1 MRTIFE
7 NAIRSPWKSA
17 SNAIA
22 VSLAVF
28 AVYVASQG
36 IFDTIIVYGTTVL
49 LAVAYS
55 FFSPADPASRFAAV
69 TKFSH
74 PCLGLL
80 FIWLIW
86 RWMGI
91 MLEQEE
97 FFVSISDF
105 DFAMAWVAFGVL
117 GYLTWRQF
125 GLPMV
130 TVYAAAI
137 AYALLPS
144 DLGGAGLDWSS
155 IADRQWFTTDGVF
168 GRPVQVVT
176 TVVLV
181 FVVFG
186 AVMQNSGAGAILLK
200 MAFSAT
206 SRIAGGPAHAAIIAS
221 AMFGTMSGAAVA
233 NVVSTGVFTIPIIKK
248 AGFSPRFAGAVE
260 ATASTG
266 GQIMPPV
273 MGVVAFIMADVTA
286 IPYLLIILAAF
297 LPAVFYYFSLF
308 TVVLIEA
315 RKQGIGALPVGRRQS
330 VTADD
335 WIKSL
340 AFWVPLA
347 IIVLVLATGRTA
359 QNAGFFALASSF
371 AMNLVL
377 FPDFRK
383 PSRWWSSLVS
393 AGRTAASLMI
403 VVASVGIVI
412 GLINMTGIGLAF
424 ADAIRA
430 TSGQSLFFALLLVM
444 LGCLIMGMG
453 VPSVTAYL
461 LLALVMGPV
470 LENLGIS
477 KISAHMFMLYF
488 GVLSVVTPPVALAAF
503 AAAPIANAGPMET
516 AAVGVRLAFTGFVIP
531 FFFVYRP
538 EILIIDGFEPLNLAW
553 AVICL
558 AIGSWGAT
566 TGLARFEVRRL
577 SLAASGMRL
586 LAALAVLTPEVWSS
600 IAGGLVIAAA
610 FAIEAFRSKRG
621 EPLPRKTH

>member
-1 MRTIFE
+1 MKSILEFFF
-7 NAIRSPWKSA
+7 RSPLKFVSDC
-17 SNAIA
+17 IA
-22 VSLAVF
+22 VALAVF
-28 AVYVASQG
+28 AVYVAGQG
-36 IFDTIIVYGTTVL
+36 IFDTIIVYGSTVV
-49 LAVAYS
+49 LAVGYS
-55 FFSPADPASRFAAV
+55 FFSPANSDSRWAKAQ
-69 TKFSH
+69 KFGH
-74 PCLGLL
+74 PLLGLL
-80 FIWLIW
+80 FLWLIW

-105 DFAMAWVAFGVL
+105 DFALAWASFGVL

-144 DLGGAGLDWSS
+144 GMGGAGLDWSS

-200 MAFSAT
+200 MAFAAT
-206 SRIAGGPAHAAIIAS
+206 GRIAGGPAHAAIVAS
-221 AMFGTMSGAAVA
+221 AMFGTMSGAAIA

-248 AGFSPRFAGAVE
+248 AGFKPRFAGAVE

-286 IPYLLIILAAF
+286 IPYLLIVAAAF
-297 LPAVFYYFSLF
+297 LPAIFYYFSLF

-315 RKQGIGALPVGRRQS
+315 RKQGIGAVPIEERQI

-347 IIVLVLATGRTA
+347 TIVLVLATGRTA
-359 QNAGFFALASSF
+359 QNAGFFALISSV
-371 AMNLVL
+371 AINLL
-377 FPDFRK
+377 MFPEFRR
-383 PSRWWSSLVS
+383 PSRWWSTLVS
-393 AGRTAASLMI
+393 AGRTAASLVV

-412 GLINMTGIGLAF
+412 GLVNMTGIGLAF
-424 ADAIRA
+424 ADAIRSM
-430 TSGQSLFFALLLVM
+430 SGQSLFLALLLVM

-461 LLALVMGPV
+461 LLALVIGPGSR
-470 LENLGIS
+470 EPGDIED
-477 KISAHMFMLYF
+477 F
-488 GVLSVVTPPVALAAF
+488 GAYVHALF
-503 AAAPIANAGPMET
+503 
-516 AAVGVRLAFTGFVIP
+516 
-531 FFFVYRP
+531 
-538 EILIIDGFEPLNLAW
+538 
-553 AVICL
+553 
-558 AIGSWGAT
+558 
-566 TGLARFEVRRL
+566 RR
-577 SLAASGMRL
+577 SFSRDSSCRASGIRRGSDCRRRSNGDCRRRSSACVYGLRNSVFLRL
-586 LAALAVLTPEVWSS
+586 PTRNPY
-600 IAGGLVIAAA
+600 
-610 FAIEAFRSKRG
+610 
-621 EPLPRKTH
+621 H